1 MPTSSSDK
9 ADAGLGALPPAAQ
22 ALIKAARAGKPKPVS
37 LVYGE
42 PSLVSVVAEAF
53 VDALVPAAKRSVNLE
68 VYDGRATPLVSVLDS
83 LRMGGLFA
91 GAKLVWVR
99 ELPMLVAGEKRAD
112 IVAAILKGVADARME
127 SAAGRFLSLA
137 AAAGWSQEEFDEKRL
152 SEMSKKA
159 QSQAFGED
167 LSADDVTALENLQ
180 EWMRSRGMKVAAG
193 ADASEELLA
202 VLEKG
207 LSPGVTLLLTGSS
220 VDSRKRV
227 VKRLRE
233 VGEVVELGVER
244 ERTGALTAE
253 SAAAVIDRVLASHGK
268 KLAPPAREALMRRVG
283 GDPGALANEV
293 EKLCLFAAEAP
304 LIGRDHVEAVVRDLA
319 GAWIFDFTEA
329 LAKRETARAMLLL
342 RALLR
347 AGDHPLRLL
356 ATLHSHVRLL
366 LVLRECLDGPWK
378 GKWKPGTRTEAFA
391 NLVELLDEAEK
402 PMLKGMHPYR
412 LSLNTGYAARMKR
425 ETLRAAVAQLADLD
439 TRFKSSRGDPAML
452 LETFV
457 MDLCK

>member
-1 MPTSSSDK
+1 MSAPDK
-9 ADAGLGALPPAAQ
+9 TDDAGLPPAAR
-22 ALIKAARAGKPKPVS
+22 ALLKAARSGKPKPVS

-42 PSLVSVVAEAF
+42 PSLLAVVAEAF
-53 VDALVPAAKRSVNLE
+53 VDALVPAASRSFNLE

-99 ELPMLVAGEKRAD
+99 ELPMLAAGEKKSD
-112 IVAAILKGVADARME
+112 IVAALLKGVADDRME
-127 SAAGRFLSLA
+127 SAAGRFLSLV
-137 AAAGWSQEEFDEKRL
+137 AAAGWSQEDFDEKRV
-152 SEMSKKA
+152 SEMPKKSLA
-159 QSQAFGED
+159 AAFGED
-167 LSADDVTALENLQ
+167 LGGDDLAALERLQ
-180 EWMRSRGMKVAAG
+180 DWMRAKGMKVAAG
-193 ADASEELLA
+193 ADTSDELLA

-207 LSPGVTLLLTGSS
+207 LSPGVTMLLTAAS
-220 VDSRKRV
+220 VDSRKRL

-233 VGEVVELGVER
+233 IGDVVELEVER

-293 EKLCLFAAEAP
+293 EKLCLFVGDAP
-304 LIGRDHVEAVVRDLA
+304 AIQRDDVEAVVRDLA

-329 LAKRETARAMLLL
+329 LAKRETARAVLLL

-366 LVLRECLDGPWK
+366 LILRECLDGPWR
-378 GKWKPGTRTEAFA
+378 GRWKPGTRTEAFGA
-391 NLVELLDEAEK
+391 LVDLLDDAEK

-412 LSLNTGYAARMKR
+412 LSLNTGYASRMKR
-425 ETLRAAVAQLADLD
+425 EKLRQAVAQLADLD
-439 TRFKSSRGDPAML
+439 VRFKSSRGDPAMA

-457 MDLCK
+457 MELCK